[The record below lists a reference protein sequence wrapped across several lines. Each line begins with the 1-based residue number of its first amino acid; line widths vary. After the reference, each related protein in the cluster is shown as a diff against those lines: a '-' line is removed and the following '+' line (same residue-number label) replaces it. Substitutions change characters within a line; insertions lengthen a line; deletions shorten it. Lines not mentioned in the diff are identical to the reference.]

1 MVAPPRPPSR
11 AHDRAVWAGEMGA
24 VAHTRASH
32 HPPLGLIS
40 PAPYRGH
47 RDLSEE
53 GALFESFF
61 VKRFRRAPGVPPL
74 ASGARQAR
82 CGRGRLGASELG
94 GRAGELFGAASGGV
108 RGR

>member
-1 MVAPPRPPSR
+1 VVAPPRPPSR

-40 PAPYRGH
+40 PAPELVA
-47 RDLSEE
+47 DL
-53 GALFESFF
+53 GRALFESFF